1 MEENETIVDYFDK
14 IQEHVIAM
22 RVYKDSITN
31 QQVVDKI
38 LRTLPLRFDH
48 VVVVIEEMKDLNV
61 MDIEELQHSLK
72 AHEFQINE

>member
-1 MEENETIVDYFDK
+1 
-14 IQEHVIAM
+14 M

-48 VVVVIEEMKDLNV
+48 VVVAIEEMKDLDV
-61 MDIEELQHSLK
+61 MEIKEL
-72 AHEFQINE
+72 